1 MYCHS
6 LWRRRRREE
15 GSGGEEE
22 GVGREEKG
30 RGGEEGKGRGGEE
43 GAKQYGQEGGVL
55 LNKAQSRCPHKEGL
69 FPAHTTT
76 TEMHTTNTL
85 IHRKPFLV
93 SECKQVHRDHYNA
106 FTNQKIHQ
114 SNCSNS
120 VINLQINNF
129 LSHDSLALETGVSD
143 EAALRLIQQW

>member
-15 GSGGEEE
+15 GRGGEEE
-22 GVGREEKG
+22 RVGREERG
-30 RGGEEGKGRGGEE
+30 GGEEGKGRGG
-43 GAKQYGQEGGVL
+43 GSQTIWSGGGSPI
-55 LNKAQSRCPHKEGL
+55 KGSEQMSSQEGL

-93 SECKQVHRDHYNA
+93 SECKQVQGPTIMH
-106 FTNQKIHQ
+106 
-114 SNCSNS
+114 
-120 VINLQINNF
+120 
-129 LSHDSLALETGVSD
+129 
-143 EAALRLIQQW
+143 

>member
-30 RGGEEGKGRGGEE
+30 RGGEEG
-43 GAKQYGQEGGVL
+43 AKQYGQEGGVL
-55 LNKAQSRCPHKEGL
+55 LIKAQSRCPHKEGL
-69 FPAHTTT
+69 FSAHTTT

-93 SECKQVHRDHYNA
+93 SECKQVHRD
-106 FTNQKIHQ
+106 T
-114 SNCSNS
+114 
-120 VINLQINNF
+120 L
-129 LSHDSLALETGVSD
+129 
-143 EAALRLIQQW
+143 